1 MRNEKWKIRLLTTP
15 HTPTL
20 TPLGLLTTMNKWSAE
35 ETSTHQDHV
44 IAHVIGT
51 SVLGYLVLD
60 ESLHLLLDIGFV
72 WTVYLDGQMVLLPQ
86 TAAISELEIDPEVRS
101 QLGREIEL
109 LGRDGRSVEGLSLL
123 TKSPVDC
130 LITEVTF
137 FASDDRR
144 RLVLL
149 GETGTLI
156 IETSLSTGSIEVKAE
171 G

>member
-1 MRNEKWKIRLLTTP
+1 MMNEWK
-15 HTPTL
+15 
-20 TPLGLLTTMNKWSAE
+20 AE

-51 SVLGYLVLD
+51 TVLGYLMLD

-86 TAAISELEIDPEVRS
+86 TAAISELEIEPEARS

-109 LGRDGRSVEGLSLL
+109 LGRDGRSVEGLSHL
-123 TKSPVDC
+123 TPAPVDC
-130 LITEVTF
+130 TITEVNF
-137 FASDDRR
+137 FASGDRR

-149 GETGTLI
+149 GETSSLI
-156 IETSLSTGSIEVKAE
+156 VETSLNAGEIQVIA
-171 G
+171 GAN